1 MAALR
6 QAVEDRRAY
15 LLYELL
21 RHKKYYRPSDEEWL
35 SNVSL
40 AELERLHINVKCET
54 GGQMKCSR
62 EWEWEL

>member
-21 RHKKYYRPSDEEWL
+21 RYKEYYRPPDEKWL
-35 SNVSL
+35 RNVSL
-40 AELERLHINVKCET
+40 AELERLHIKVKCET
-54 GGQMKCSR
+54 GGQMKCSP
-62 EWEWEL
+62 EWEL